1 MCESGVLTTCF
12 QRVTDMIKISVYEHK
27 LGVRFI
33 QQIKHGGTY
42 GKLDGTEGQEMECS
56 VEAQGARS

>member
-27 LGVRFI
+27 LGVRFM
-33 QQIKHGGTY
+33 QQLEQGGTL
-42 GKLDGTEGQEMECS
+42 GELEWTMRQQMECY